1 MNVVLVS
8 KYLQRLRKSLGFTQ
22 DDLAKRLN
30 VSRQAVSKWETG
42 TTIPDLEVLLA
53 LSKLYGLTI
62 NAILE
67 PDIRPR
73 RVEDFEQISAIPE
86 DELKKILEQF
96 DTRSLAVASMGASPE
111 VNHLLERLF
120 PEMDY
125 QLEREKIG
133 RVRIEEVEDAQ
144 KEIVSMINLTVI

>member
-1 MNVVLVS
+1 MM
-8 KYLQRLRKSLGFTQ
+8 
-22 DDLAKRLN
+22 D
-30 VSRQAVSKWETG
+30 
-42 TTIPDLEVLLA
+42 
-53 LSKLYGLTI
+53 
-62 NAILE
+62 
-67 PDIRPR
+67 
-73 RVEDFEQISAIPE
+73 
-86 DELKKILEQF
+86 KILEQF